1 MTPAAP
7 TTHDPRPATL
17 FLAHRVPFPPDRG
30 DKMRSFHMVKA
41 LAALGPVHL
50 IAFTDDA
57 RDEQLAV
64 GLDPFVASRLLVRR
78 KISAPVAGLRA
89 LAGGTP
95 YSLASFDHPRIA
107 ARVDTLLD
115 SGAIDR
121 IFVFSGQM
129 AQYVPAAWLARTVV
143 DFGDVDSAKFG
154 DYAAASSRLSPMRAV
169 YAREDRAL
177 ARFEAQVARYA
188 AHSLY
193 VSQAE
198 ADLFRER
205 SGLDEGKVAA
215 VDNGIDLKFYDPAA
229 AVDRALTG
237 DDGPVVVF
245 TGQMDYRPNIDAVD
259 RFARQ
264 VLPRLRIK
272 APGTRF
278 AIVGRHPASRV
289 CALDRLDGVIVTG
302 AVDDVRSWLAAAA
315 VVVAPLQIA
324 RGVQNKV
331 LEAMAMARPIVVS
344 PAAAQGID
352 ATDGTHFIVADS
364 AGAQADAVAALIAD
378 PERAAALG
386 KAARTRVE
394 ARYAWDATLAPLT
407 ALLDRLE
414 RAPA

>member
-1 MTPAAP
+1 MTPPAP
-7 TTHDPRPATL
+7 ASDGGGATL

-30 DKMRSFHMVKA
+30 DKMRSFHMLKA
-41 LAALGPVHL
+41 LAGHGPVHL

-57 RDEQLAV
+57 RDEELAS
-64 GLDPFVASRLLVRR
+64 GLDAYVASRLLVRR
-78 KISAPVAGLRA
+78 NIAVPIAGLRA
-89 LAGGTP
+89 LAGGAP
-95 YSLASFDHPRIA
+95 YSLASFEHPRIA
-107 ARVDTLLD
+107 ARVTALLD

-129 AQYVPAAWLARTVV
+129 AQDVPVAWLARTIV

-154 DYAAASSRLSPMRAV
+154 DYAAASTRWSPMRAV
-169 YAREDRAL
+169 YAREDREL
-177 ARFEAQVARYA
+177 ARFEAQIARYA
-188 AHSLY
+188 ARSLF
-193 VSQAE
+193 VSEAE
-198 ADLFRER
+198 ADLFRAR
-205 SGLDEGKVAA
+205 SGLGEDKVAA
-215 VDNGIDLKFYDPAA
+215 IDNGIDLAFYDPAA
-229 AVDRALTG
+229 AVEEPDMAPGSPL
-237 DDGPVVVF
+237 VVF
-245 TGQMDYRPNIDAVD
+245 TGQMDYRPNIEAVE

-278 AIVGRHPASRV
+278 AIVGRHPAPRV

-331 LEAMAMARPIVVS
+331 LEAMAMAKPIVVS

-378 PERAAALG
+378 PPRAAALG
-386 KAARTRVE
+386 KAARARVE
-394 ARYAWDATLAPLT
+394 ARYAWDATLAPLVGLLEALPRAT
-407 ALLDRLE
+407 A
-414 RAPA
+414 